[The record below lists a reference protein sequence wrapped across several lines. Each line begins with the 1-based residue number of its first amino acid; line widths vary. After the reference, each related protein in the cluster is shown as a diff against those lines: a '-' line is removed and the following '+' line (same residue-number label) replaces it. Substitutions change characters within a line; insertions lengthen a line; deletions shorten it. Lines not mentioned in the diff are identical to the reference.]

1 MTINQLASS
10 AVPATAGDTA
20 RGTSSAAGTGRR
32 HRLLTV
38 TGAVG
43 IGYTLSWIAGL
54 TVPAPSPKFSAS
66 GAQIISAVA
75 GHAPALALQYTL
87 TEGLPAAG
95 IAVVGIA
102 LARFTGSRLVMA
114 AAVTAATISVLQ
126 FCLGMW
132 LTATSSPVTAHVL
145 FQMVN
150 RMDGVKML
158 ILAVLGAGVA
168 AASVLPRW
176 LRWTGAALAVAIAVS
191 GVVYLLLLQ
200 SLGLLAGPALA
211 LLLIFITGAGIWLGG
226 IVRGR

>member
-1 MTINQLASS
+1 MQAPQFRPRPR
-10 AVPATAGDTA
+10 PA
-20 RGTSSAAGTGRR
+20 RRRHGRR

-114 AAVTAATISVLQ
+114 AAVTAAAISVLQ

-200 SLGLLAGPALA
+200 SLELLAGPALA

>member
-10 AVPATAGDTA
+10 AVPATA
-20 RGTSSAAGTGRR
+20 SAAGTGRR

-66 GAQIISAVA
+66 GAQIVSAVA
-75 GHAPALALQYTL
+75 GHAPALAVQYTL

-95 IAVVGIA
+95 IAVIAIA
-102 LARFTGSRLVMA
+102 LARITGSRLVMA
-114 AAVTAATISVLQ
+114 AGVTAAAISVLQ
-126 FCLGMW
+126 FCLGTW
-132 LTATSSPVTAHVL
+132 LAATSSPVTAHVL
-145 FQMVN
+145 FQLVN

-158 ILAVLGAGVA
+158 TLAVLGAAVA
-168 AASVLPRW
+168 AAPVLPRW
-176 LRWTGAALAVAIAVS
+176 LRCTGAALAVAIAAS

-200 SLGLLAGPALA
+200 SLELLAGPALA

>member
-1 MTINQLASS
+1 
-10 AVPATAGDTA
+10 
-20 RGTSSAAGTGRR
+20 
-32 HRLLTV
+32 
-38 TGAVG
+38 
-43 IGYTLSWIAGL
+43 
-54 TVPAPSPKFSAS
+54 
-66 GAQIISAVA
+66 
-75 GHAPALALQYTL
+75 
-87 TEGLPAAG
+87 
-95 IAVVGIA
+95 
-102 LARFTGSRLVMA
+102 
-114 AAVTAATISVLQ
+114 
-126 FCLGMW
+126 MW

-145 FQMVN
+145 FQLVN

-176 LRWTGAALAVAIAVS
+176 LRWTGAALAVAITVS

>member
-10 AVPATAGDTA
+10 AVPA
-20 RGTSSAAGTGRR
+20 SSRAAVTGKR

-66 GAQIISAVA
+66 GAQIVSAVA
-75 GHAPALALQYTL
+75 GHAPALALQYAL
-87 TEGLPAAG
+87 TEGLPAVG
-95 IAVVGIA
+95 IAVVVIA
-102 LARFTGSRLVMA
+102 LARLTGSRLVMA
-114 AAVTAATISVLQ
+114 AGVTAAVISVLQ

-132 LTATSSPVTAHVL
+132 LTATRSSVPAHVL
-145 FQMVN
+145 FQMVK

-168 AASVLPRW
+168 AASVVPR
-176 LRWTGAALAVAIAVS
+176 
-191 GVVYLLLLQ
+191 
-200 SLGLLAGPALA
+200 
-211 LLLIFITGAGIWLGG
+211 
-226 IVRGR
+226 

>member
-10 AVPATAGDTA
+10 AVPATS
-20 RGTSSAAGTGRR
+20 RAAGTGRR
-32 HRLLTV
+32 HRLLTA

-43 IGYTLSWIAGL
+43 IGYTLSWVAGL

-66 GAQIISAVA
+66 GAQILSAVA
-75 GHAPALALQYTL
+75 GHAPALAVQYAL

-102 LARFTGSRLVMA
+102 LARITGSRLVMA
-114 AAVTAATISVLQ
+114 AGVTAAAISVLQ
-126 FCLGMW
+126 FCLGIW
-132 LTATSSPVTAHVL
+132 LTVTSSAVTAHVL
-145 FQMVN
+145 FQLVN

-158 ILAVLGAGVA
+158 VLAVLGAAVA
-168 AASVLPRW
+168 AAPALPRW
-176 LRWTGAALAVAIAVS
+176 LRCTGAALAVAIAAS

-200 SLGLLAGPALA
+200 GLMLLAAPALV

-226 IVRGR
+226 SVRGR

>member
-10 AVPATAGDTA
+10 AVPAAA
-20 RGTSSAAGTGRR
+20 RAARVGRR

-66 GAQIISAVA
+66 GAQIVSAVA
-75 GHAPALALQYTL
+75 GHAAALAVQYAL
-87 TEGLPAAG
+87 TEGLPAVG
-95 IAVVGIA
+95 IAVIAIA
-102 LARFTGSRLVMA
+102 LARLTGSRLVMA
-114 AAVTAATISVLQ
+114 AGVTAAVISVLQ

-158 ILAVLGAGVA
+158 VLAVLGAAVA
-168 AASVLPRW
+168 AAPALPRW
-176 LRWTGAALAVAIAVS
+176 LRCTGAALAVAIAAS

-200 SLGLLAGPALA
+200 GLTLLAGPALV

-226 IVRGR
+226 SVRGR

>member
-1 MTINQLASS
+1 MAINQLASS
-10 AVPATAGDTA
+10 AVPATA
-20 RGTSSAAGTGRR
+20 SAAGTDRR

-66 GAQIISAVA
+66 GAQIVSAVA
-75 GHAPALALQYTL
+75 GHAPALAVQYTL

-95 IAVVGIA
+95 IAVIAIA
-102 LARFTGSRLVMA
+102 LARITGSRLVMA
-114 AAVTAATISVLQ
+114 AGVTAAAISVLQ
-126 FCLGMW
+126 FCLGTW
-132 LTATSSPVTAHVL
+132 LAATSSPVTAHVL

-158 ILAVLGAGVA
+158 TLAVLGAAVA
-168 AASVLPRW
+168 AAPVLPRW
-176 LRWTGAALAVAIAVS
+176 LRCTGAALAVAIAAS

-200 SLGLLAGPALA
+200 SLELLAGPALA